1 MNAKPKLS
9 WRAAMRIA
17 WREMR
22 ASRAKF
28 LFVVLSVAIG
38 VGSLTGVRGF
48 STSFRHMLL
57 GQARTLMAGDLTAR
71 VFALPTA
78 EQEAALRGLEARGVR
93 RTWITETVTMA
104 SSASLDNPL
113 LISVKAVDP
122 AAYPYY
128 GVVKLNP
135 ARPLREALDEGTVV
149 VSDDLLVRLN
159 VRTGDMLRI
168 GGQDFRI
175 AGVVVSEPD
184 RMTGSLNVGPRVMI
198 TRAGLDRT
206 GLITAGSRAAERYLF
221 ALPAQG
227 GPDVAQARAVLKQA
241 FPEAVIADYRETHP
255 IITRGLDR
263 STTFLSLIGLI
274 ALVIGAMGVASAM
287 HGHLQ
292 QKLDSIAV
300 MKCMGAR
307 SAQVIRIYTAQ
318 TLMLGLGGG
327 AIGVAFGVGV
337 AAAFPGL
344 IAKYFAVDVAAYW
357 SLWPAVQG
365 IAVACL
371 VTLLFTLPPL
381 LGIRDIRPALIF
393 RRDVE
398 TEGGGSQGLFR
409 FLRRRVP
416 LTAKTESETPWDS
429 AADAWRKKSPSFA
442 RIWSLA
448 ISRRLRRIGG
458 ACFSL
463 PGERSS
469 PSPSFARMHKAEPY
483 ATGSRAVS
491 RRGGMAP
498 KYVARAAI
506 LVGTG
511 VVAGTLTE
519 GSFQDALRT
528 GGFFALALAIGLALL
543 SLAGWAMLRGFRWFL
558 RRAGARLP
566 GVVRHG
572 MANLYRPGNQAQA
585 AVVALGVG
593 VMFTL
598 TVFLVQNAL
607 VDQIRGS
614 APPGMPNVFLLD
626 IPANQRTAL
635 SEFIRRQPGVKA
647 APDVAFA
654 VAARITAIDGQP
666 IEKLPLRDFNR
677 RFRRTRSVTAMDAT
691 PLDTVILKGAWWR
704 PGDRDPQICASEE
717 AAKILNLKPGTLVD
731 WNIWNRHLRTRVAC
745 IERTESIRMTGRF
758 EFLFNAGQLENLPA
772 VYYGSARVRPAD
784 VAAMQRV
791 VYREFPTVTVVNVA
805 DVMQIVEDVVQ
816 RIASVIRFISG
827 FTILAGAVMV
837 ASSVAG
843 TRFRRMRKVVTLKT
857 LGATR
862 RRIAWI
868 FSVEFLALGTVAG
881 LMGSLL
887 AGGFAALVLK
897 RLLQIDFHP
906 ALLTHALAVA
916 IAALVATVAGWGA
929 SFRILGRKPLEIL
942 RDE

>member
-1 MNAKPKLS
+1 MKPKLS
-9 WRAAMRIA
+9 WRAAVRIA

-48 STSFRHMLL
+48 SSSFRHMLL
-57 GQARTLMAGDLTAR
+57 GEARTLMAGDLTAR
-71 VFALPTA
+71 IFALPTA
-78 EQEAALRGLEARGVR
+78 EQEAALRGLEASGVR

-104 SSASLDNPL
+104 SSASTADPL

-122 AAYPYY
+122 GAYPYY

-135 ARPLREALDEGTVV
+135 PRPLREALDARAVV

-159 VRTGDMLRI
+159 VRTGDMLHI

-175 AGVVVSEPD
+175 AGVMVSEPD

-198 TRAGLDRT
+198 TRDGLDRT
-206 GLITAGSRAAERYLF
+206 GLITPGSRAAERYLF
-221 ALPAQG
+221 ALPAKG

-241 FPEAVIADYRETHP
+241 FPEATIADYRETHP

-327 AIGVAFGVGV
+327 VVGVAFGVGV

-344 IAKYFAVDVAAYW
+344 IAKYFSMDVAAYW
-357 SLWPAVQG
+357 DAWPAVQG

-381 LGIRDIRPALIF
+381 LAIRDIRPALIF

-398 TEGGGSQGLFR
+398 TKRRE
-409 FLRRRVP
+409 RRR
-416 LTAKTESETPWDS
+416 
-429 AADAWRKKSPSFA
+429 
-442 RIWSLA
+442 
-448 ISRRLRRIGG
+448 
-458 ACFSL
+458 
-463 PGERSS
+463 
-469 PSPSFARMHKAEPY
+469 
-483 ATGSRAVS
+483 
-491 RRGGMAP
+491 GMAQA
-498 KYVARAAI
+498 YLVRFAI

-519 GSFQDALRT
+519 GSLSDALRT

-558 RRAGARLP
+558 HRAGAHLP
-566 GVVRHG
+566 PVVRHG

-598 TVFLVQNAL
+598 TVFLVQSAL
-607 VDQIRGS
+607 VEQIRGS

-626 IPANQRTAL
+626 IPSNQRTAL
-635 SEFIRRQPGVKA
+635 SEFIRLQPGVRE
-647 APDVAFA
+647 APEVAFA
-654 VAARITAIDGQP
+654 VAARITAIDGEP
-666 IEKLPLRDFNR
+666 IANLPLRDFNR
-677 RFRRTRSVTAMDAT
+677 RFLRTRSVTAMDAM
-691 PLDTVILKGAWWR
+691 PPDTIILNGAWWR

-717 AAKILNLKPGTLVD
+717 AAKILHLKPGTQVE
-731 WNIWNRHLRTRVAC
+731 WSIWNRNLRTRVAC

-758 EFLFNAGQLENLPA
+758 EFIFNPGQLENLPA

-791 VYREFPTVTVVNVA
+791 VYRKFPTVTVVNVA

-843 TRFRRMRKVVTLKT
+843 TRFRRMREVVTLKT

-868 FSVEFLALGTVAG
+868 FSVEFLALGLVAG

-897 RLLQIDFHP
+897 RLLQIDSHP
-906 ALLTHALAVA
+906 ALTTLASAVG
-916 IAALVATVAGWGA
+916 IAALVATVAGWAA

>member
-1 MNAKPKLS
+1 MSAKPKLS

-104 SSASLDNPL
+104 SSASTADPL

-135 ARPLREALDEGTVV
+135 PRSLREALDEGTVV

-227 GPDVAQARAVLKQA
+227 GPDVAEARAVLKQA

-344 IAKYFAVDVAAYW
+344 IARYFAIDASAYW
-357 SLWPAVQG
+357 SPWPAVQG

-398 TEGGGSQGLFR
+398 TKGSG
-409 FLRRRVP
+409 RRR
-416 LTAKTESETPWDS
+416 
-429 AADAWRKKSPSFA
+429 
-442 RIWSLA
+442 
-448 ISRRLRRIGG
+448 
-458 ACFSL
+458 
-463 PGERSS
+463 
-469 PSPSFARMHKAEPY
+469 
-483 ATGSRAVS
+483 
-491 RRGGMAP
+491 GMAP
-498 KYVARAAI
+498 KYAARVAI

-543 SLAGWAMLRGFRWFL
+543 ALAGWAMLRGFRWFL

-598 TVFLVQNAL
+598 TVLLVQNAL

-635 SEFIRRQPGVKA
+635 SEFIGRQPGVKE

-677 RFRRTRSVTAMDAT
+677 RFLRTRSVTAMDAK
-691 PLDTVILKGAWWR
+691 PPDTVILSGAWWR
-704 PGDRDPQICASEE
+704 PGDRDPQICVNEE
-717 AAKILNLKPGTLVD
+717 AAKILNLKPGSRVD
-731 WNIWNRHLRTRVAC
+731 WNIWNRSVRTRVAC

-758 EFLFNAGQLENLPA
+758 EFIFNPGQLENLPA

-784 VAAMQRV
+784 VAALVRV

-816 RIASVIRFISG
+816 RIAAVIRFISG

-843 TRFRRMRKVVTLKT
+843 TRFRRMREVVTLKT

-897 RLLQIDFHP
+897 QLLQIDFHP
-906 ALLTHALAVA
+906 DWPTQALAVA
-916 IAALVATVAGWGA
+916 VAALVATAAGWAA
-929 SFRILGRKPLEIL
+929 SFRVLGRKPLEIL

>member
-1 MNAKPKLS
+1 MNPKPKLS
-9 WRAAMRIA
+9 WRSAIRIA

-28 LFVVLSVAIG
+28 LFVVFSVAIG

-122 AAYPYY
+122 SAYPYY

-135 ARPLREALDEGTVV
+135 PRALGEALDEKAVV

-159 VRTGDMLRI
+159 VRTGDMLHI

-241 FPEAVIADYRETHP
+241 FPEATIADYRETHP

-292 QKLDSIAV
+292 QKLDSIAA

-327 AIGVAFGVGV
+327 AIGVTFGVGV

-344 IAKYFAVDVAAYW
+344 IAKYFATDVAAYW
-357 SLWPAVQG
+357 SPWPAVQG

-398 TEGGGSQGLFR
+398 TKGSA
-409 FLRRRVP
+409 RRR
-416 LTAKTESETPWDS
+416 
-429 AADAWRKKSPSFA
+429 
-442 RIWSLA
+442 
-448 ISRRLRRIGG
+448 
-458 ACFSL
+458 
-463 PGERSS
+463 
-469 PSPSFARMHKAEPY
+469 
-483 ATGSRAVS
+483 
-491 RRGGMAP
+491 GMAP
-498 KYVARAAI
+498 QYLARVAI
-506 LVGTG
+506 LLGTA

-519 GSFQDALRT
+519 GSFQDAMRT
-528 GGFFALALAIGLALL
+528 GGFFALALAIGLGLL
-543 SLAGWAMLRGFRWFL
+543 TLAGWAMLRAFRWFL

-585 AVVALGVG
+585 SVVALGIG

-598 TVFLVQNAL
+598 TVLLVQNAL

-626 IPANQRTAL
+626 IPANQRTAIG
-635 SEFIRRQPGVKA
+635 EFIRRQPGVKE

-654 VAARITAIDGQP
+654 VAARITAIDGQL

-677 RFRRTRSVTAMDAT
+677 RFLRTRTVTAMDAM
-691 PLDTVILKGAWWR
+691 PPDTVILSGAWWR
-704 PGDRDPQICASEE
+704 PGDRDPQICVNEE
-717 AAKILNLKPGTLVD
+717 AAKILNLKPGATVD
-731 WNIWNRHLRTRVAC
+731 WNIWNRNLRTRVAC
-745 IERTESIRMTGRF
+745 IERSESIRMTGRF
-758 EFLFNAGQLENLPA
+758 EFLFNQGQLENVPA

-784 VAAMQRV
+784 VAALVRV

-816 RIASVIRFISG
+816 RIAAVIRFISG

-843 TRFRRMRKVVTLKT
+843 TRFRRMREVVTLKT

-868 FSVEFLALGTVAG
+868 FSVEFLTLGTVAG

-897 RLLQIDFHP
+897 ELLQIDFHP
-906 ALLTHALAVA
+906 AWLTHILAVA
-916 IAALVATVAGWGA
+916 MAALVATVAGWAA
-929 SFRILGRKPLEIL
+929 SFRVLGRKPLEIL